1 MLRQSEQ
8 SCNRV
13 PVNVSYTYTFF
24 GTESIDRN
32 LNIFDVLSLLCYIVA
47 TLRTKTLYALQ
58 CSNASAEA
66 ARLHHARRRL
76 RATDIVE
83 PVSNANL

>member
-32 LNIFDVLSLLCYIVA
+32 KFDYGDTNVEFYLEEPTSVEDIIEIAEQIDGILSKIHF
-47 TLRTKTLYALQ
+47 Q
-58 CSNASAEA
+58 
-66 ARLHHARRRL
+66 
-76 RATDIVE
+76 
-83 PVSNANL
+83 